1 LAQECIDEIKE
12 KSIVNVKKY
21 KGLFNITSS
30 RLASSIASSED
41 YFRQY
46 ACSLKQPSTVQG
58 ISILDI
64 EDWVYFDWFETAW
77 KYFYILK
84 KSFSSNYLLG
94 LLDEDGEKSSNSSLT
109 STVTDEQLDF
119 LEKPVDMH
127 LKESGSM
134 ASEFLYIKV
143 SLNQTKDNIVNDF
156 EAYIEKN
163 HFSIK
168 IADQEKD
175 VKKKKLSKI

>member
-1 LAQECIDEIKE
+1 M
-12 KSIVNVKKY
+12 
-21 KGLFNITSS
+21 
-30 RLASSIASSED
+30 
-41 YFRQY
+41 
-46 ACSLKQPSTVQG
+46 
-58 ISILDI
+58 
-64 EDWVYFDWFETAW
+64 
-77 KYFYILK
+77 K

-175 VKKKKLSKI
+175 VKKKKVIKDLKEFCILQYLDLLIRNKVDNIGLTDKDYNDLLGFGAESQRVEKTIKKKADTYLVKENLLNMIRS